1 MRVALYVRVSTKE
14 QVDGYSIDEQI
25 DKLNAYAKAKDYTV
39 LDTFVDG
46 GHSGASLERPAIKE
60 LIKNIKSYD
69 AVIVHKLNRLSRS
82 QKDTLHL
89 IEDVFVKNN
98 VEFISLTESLDTTT
112 PFGRAMIGILS
123 AFAQLDREMITDQL
137 TMGRIARAK
146 DGYYHG
152 GDPDKSPTGYDYI
165 DGNLVI
171 NEYEADCIRYI
182 YDEYLKGKG
191 YGAIYQDI
199 QTKYPGVIED
209 KSTV

>member
-69 AVIVHKLNRLSRS
+69 AVIVHKLNRLSSSQTNNLHLIEDVLDKTKEKLNAYDKTKYYTVFDTFGDGGHSGASLERPAIKELIKNIKSYDAVIVHKLNRLSRS

-98 VEFISLTESLDTTT
+98 VEFISL
-112 PFGRAMIGILS
+112 
-123 AFAQLDREMITDQL
+123 
-137 TMGRIARAK
+137 
-146 DGYYHG
+146 
-152 GDPDKSPTGYDYI
+152 
-165 DGNLVI
+165 
-171 NEYEADCIRYI
+171 
-182 YDEYLKGKG
+182 
-191 YGAIYQDI
+191 
-199 QTKYPGVIED
+199 
-209 KSTV
+209 

>member
-1 MRVALYVRVSTKE
+1 MKVALYVRVSTKE
-14 QVDGYSIDEQI
+14 QLEGYSIDEQKE
-25 DKLNAYAKAKDYTV
+25 KLKAYAMSKDFTVTKIYT
-39 LDTFVDG
+39 DG
-46 GHSGASLERPAIKE
+46 GHSGANIDRPAMKQ
-60 LIKNIKSYD
+60 LIQDVNNYD

-82 QKDTLHL
+82 QKDTLYL
-89 IEDVFVKNN
+89 IEDVFIKNN
-98 VEFISLTESLDTTT
+98 VEFISLTESLDTST
-112 PFGRAMIGILS
+112 PFGRAMIGVLS